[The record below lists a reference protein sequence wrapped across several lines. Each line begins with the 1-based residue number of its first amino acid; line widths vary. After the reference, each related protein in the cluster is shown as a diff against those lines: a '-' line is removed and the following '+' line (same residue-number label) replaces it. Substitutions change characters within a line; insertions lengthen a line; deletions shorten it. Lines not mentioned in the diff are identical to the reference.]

1 VGYGTFYRLGEVPG
15 RGFRVQEPYA
25 TYVVEGKKTW
35 EVRRRPTKVRGRV
48 GIVRGGEVIG
58 TVEVL
63 DSLGPFSVEEL
74 RQHVDKDMADER
86 YLERYVRGGPLYVWV
101 LGGAQKFD
109 RPVPVETVAGQQIGS
124 VTGGAPSPLPGKI
137 RLDTSPL
144 LRYKWGTTPQEGEVM
159 GRQDGLWELDE
170 WRRRWPA
177 PCQEACPIHTD
188 ARGYVVLTALG
199 RFQEA
204 RQVARD
210 HNPLFHVCAWV
221 CDAPCEDA
229 CTRGEIDRPI
239 AIRRIKRFLA
249 QNAGDGEALRPAPP
263 SGRRVAIVGAG
274 PAGLSAAY
282 ELALLAHRVVVYDAA
297 PYPGGMVFLGIPRFR
312 LSTEVLDRDLEPLR
326 ALGVEFRTGVKV
338 GEQVRLAELR
348 AQFDAVVIAAGCLRP
363 VTLDVPGAELAGIHL
378 PLPWLEAAN
387 MGRRPPCGRRVV
399 VIGGGFTAM
408 DVSRTAVRL
417 GAEWVGV
424 YYRRTRREMEVDEEE
439 LTEAQEEGVEL
450 HFLAS
455 PVRFVGRD
463 GRVTGVEFIRN
474 RLGELDASGRPRPVP
489 IPGSEF
495 VVEADTVVLAIGQ
508 RADLSWLD
516 PGLVRDD
523 GLEVD
528 PETLKVAGEE
538 GLFAC
543 GDFVTGSST
552 IVAAMAH
559 GRRAAAS
566 VHRYLGGEPRTLC
579 PQTAS
584 LPGLYPRIYEGP
596 TFSRPQP
603 QPPKVEPAVRRRH
616 LALEVEMTYSE
627 EAARAEASRCLY
639 CGLPVQI
646 RPEDCILCDA
656 CVAVCPVDCIRLA
669 VTVGAGAPR
678 WTDRAAEAT
687 SYRIDQE
694 ACIRCGRCLK
704 VCPTRAI
711 AVGA

>member
-1 VGYGTFYRLGEVPG
+1 MSRE
-15 RGFRVQEPYA
+15 
-25 TYVVEGKKTW
+25 
-35 EVRRRPTKVRGRV
+35 
-48 GIVRGGEVIG
+48 
-58 TVEVL
+58 
-63 DSLGPFSVEEL
+63 S
-74 RQHVDKDMADER
+74 
-86 YLERYVRGGPLYVWV
+86 
-101 LGGAQKFD
+101 
-109 RPVPVETVAGQQIGS
+109 
-124 VTGGAPSPLPGKI
+124 
-137 RLDTSPL
+137 
-144 LRYKWGTTPQEGEVM
+144 
-159 GRQDGLWELDE
+159 GLWELEE

-199 RFQEA
+199 RLQEA

-229 CTRGEIDRPI
+229 CTRGEVDRPI

-249 QNAGDGEALRPAPP
+249 QAVDGDGPPQPAPA

-274 PAGLSAAY
+274 PAGLAAAY
-282 ELALLAHRVVVYDAA
+282 ELALLGHQVVVYDAA
-297 PYPGGMVFLGIPRFR
+297 PQPGGMVFLGIPRFR
-312 LSTEVLDRDLEPLR
+312 LGMEVLERDLAPLR

-338 GEQVRLAELR
+338 GEQVKLSQLR
-348 AQFDAVVIAAGCLRP
+348 AQYHAVLIAAGCMRP

-387 MGRRPPCGRRVV
+387 TGRRPPCGRRVV

-417 GAEWVGV
+417 GAEWVAV

-455 PVRFVGRD
+455 PVRFLGQN
-463 GRVTGVEFIRN
+463 GRVTAVQFIRN
-474 RLGELDASGRPRPVP
+474 RLGEPDASGRPRPVP

-516 PGLVRDD
+516 PGLARDE

-552 IVAAMAH
+552 IVAAMAQ
-559 GRRAAAS
+559 GRRAAAAI
-566 VHRYLGGEPRTLC
+566 HRYLGGEPRSLS

-584 LPGLYPRIYEGP
+584 LPGFYPRIYEGP
-596 TFSRPQP
+596 TFARPQP
-603 QPPKVEPAVRRRH
+603 QVPKVEPEVRRRH
-616 LALEVEMTYSE
+616 LALEVEGPYSR
-627 EAARAEASRCLY
+627 EAAMLEASRCLY

-669 VTVGAGAPR
+669 VTSGVGAPR
-678 WTDRAAEAT
+678 WAETLAEAT

-694 ACIRCGRCLK
+694 TCIRCGRCLK

-711 AVGA
+711 VVDT